1 MQRLIF
7 KEIKIL
13 SRNEKRAR
21 IIKFHPKMNLIKGEN
36 HVGKSSLIKSIYYT
50 LGAAPN
56 VMHPKW
62 MGAEPIC
69 LLTFTVDDIEYSI
82 LRRKSFFA
90 VYNNVKECIGTFDKI
105 TDGLGPFLSNLL
117 KYNIE
122 LANKENRLITP
133 PPAYFF
139 LPFYLDQDSWYNPLS
154 SFARLTQLKGQWK
167 ASMLHFHTGIK
178 PNEYYHAK
186 GQIEIIKDS
195 NRQLESQMK
204 VSKNVMSKLNEQM
217 GLMILDAD
225 LNSFKKEID
234 ELLKQYEQLK
244 VKGEVLKRNIV
255 DLNNEKIHLQKH
267 IKLLEKSI
275 HELNDDYKFALSIPD
290 EEIDCP
296 TCGAVYSNSF
306 VERFSIAKDEDRCHD
321 LLEESKMGLRELES
335 KIKNEY
341 ELYEEHAV
349 ESNRILSLLENK
361 QGEVHLKDI
370 IQNEGKKNLKSIVQ
384 EELDE
389 LRSQMAINEVS
400 INELKDEMKSYEDR
414 KHKAKIEKYYRELMS
429 DYLDVLGVETVP
441 EKSYKTIISKVTD
454 TGSGA
459 PRAYLAYYYS
469 LLGVINKYSTSTF
482 CPIILDSPNQQEQDK
497 THWDMIKDFIITKQP
512 LNSQLILGTVE
523 FGDRQFEGKIIELN
537 EKYHFLQEEDFE
549 EVSNEINEL
558 LSYIL

>member
-1 MQRLIF
+1 
-7 KEIKIL
+7 
-13 SRNEKRAR
+13 
-21 IIKFHPKMNLIKGEN
+21 MNLIKGEN
-36 HVGKSSLIKSIYYT
+36 HVGKSSLIKSLYYT
-50 LGAAPN
+50 LGASPN
-56 VMHPKW
+56 IMHPKW
-62 MGAEPIC
+62 LGAEPIC

-82 LRRKSFFA
+82 LRRKNFFA
-90 VYNNVKECIGTFDKI
+90 VYNSSKECIGTFDKI
-105 TDGLGPFLSNLL
+105 TDGLGPFLSKLL
-117 KYNIE
+117 KYNIK
-122 LANKENRLITP
+122 LPNKENRLITP

-167 ASMLHFHTGIK
+167 SSMLHFHTGIK

-186 GQIEIIKDS
+186 GQIEIIKDG

-217 GLMILDAD
+217 GLMVLDAD
-225 LNSFKKEID
+225 LTTFKKEID
-234 ELLKQYEQLK
+234 ELLEQYEQLQG
-244 VKGEVLKRNIV
+244 KGEVLKRNIV
-255 DLNNEKIHLQKH
+255 DLNNEKIHIQKH
-267 IKLLEKSI
+267 IKLLEKSV
-275 HELNDDYKFALSIPD
+275 HELNEDYNYALSIPA

-335 KIKNEY
+335 KIKKEY
-341 ELYEEHAV
+341 ESYEVHAA
-349 ESNRILSLLENK
+349 ESHRILSLLERK
-361 QGEVHLKDI
+361 QGEVQLKDI
-370 IQNEGKKNLKSIVQ
+370 IQNEGKKNLKVIVQ

-389 LRSQMAINEVS
+389 LRNQMTVNEVR
-400 INELKDEMKSYEDR
+400 INELKNEMKSYEDR
-414 KHKAKIEKYYRELMS
+414 KHKNKIEEFYRGLMRE
-429 DYLDVLGVETVP
+429 YLDDLGVETVP

-482 CPIILDSPNQQEQDK
+482 CPIVLDSPNQQEQDK
-497 THWDMIKDFIITKQP
+497 TNWEMIKDFIVEKQP

-523 FGDRQFEGKIIELN
+523 FGDRQFEGKIIELT
-537 EKYHFLQEEDFE
+537 EKYHFLQKDDFN
-549 EVSNEINEL
+549 EVSREINNL
-558 LSYIL
+558 LSSIT

>member
-13 SRNEKRAR
+13 SRNEQRAR

-50 LGAAPN
+50 LGATPN

-62 MGAEPIC
+62 IGTEPIC
-69 LLTFTVDDIEYSI
+69 LLTFTIDDVEYSI

-90 VYNNVKECIGTFDKI
+90 IYNSSRECIGTFDKI

-122 LANKENRLITP
+122 LPNKENRLITP

-178 PNEYYHAK
+178 PNEYYQAK

-225 LNSFKKEID
+225 LDNFKKEIA
-234 ELLKQYEQLK
+234 ELLEQYEQLK
-244 VKGEVLKRNIV
+244 VKGDVLKRNIV

-267 IKLLEKSI
+267 VRLLEKSI
-275 HELNDDYKFALSIPD
+275 DELKEDYNYALSIPD

-306 VERFSIAKDEDRCHD
+306 VERFSIARDEDRCHD
-321 LLEESKMGLRELES
+321 LLEESKMGLRELET
-335 KIKNEY
+335 KIKKQY

-349 ESNRILSLLENK
+349 ESNRILNLLDSK

-370 IQNEGKKNLKSIVQ
+370 IRNEGKKDLKTIV
-384 EELDE
+384 EGELDV
-389 LRSQMAINEVS
+389 LRNQMAVNEVE
-400 INELKDEMKSYEDR
+400 INELKNEMKSYEDR
-414 KHKAKIEKYYRELMS
+414 KHKSKIEKFYRELMR
-429 DYLDVLGVETVP
+429 DYLDDLGVETVP
-441 EKSYKTIISKVTD
+441 EKSYKTITSKIAD

-497 THWDMIKDFIITKQP
+497 KHWEMIKDFIIEKQP
-512 LNSQLILGTVE
+512 LGSQLILGTVE
-523 FGDRQFEGKIIELN
+523 FGDRQFHGKTIELK
-537 EKYHFLQEEDFE
+537 EKYHLLQKDDYE
-549 EVSNEINEL
+549 EVSHEINTL
-558 LSYIL
+558 LGLIS

>member
-1 MQRLIF
+1 
-7 KEIKIL
+7 
-13 SRNEKRAR
+13 
-21 IIKFHPKMNLIKGEN
+21 MNLIKGEN

-50 LGAAPN
+50 LGATPN
-56 VMHPKW
+56 IMHPKW
-62 MGAEPIC
+62 VGAEPIC
-69 LLTFTVDDIEYSI
+69 LLTFAIDDVEYSV
-82 LRRKSFFA
+82 LRRKSLFA
-90 VYNNVKECIGTFDKI
+90 VYNSAKECIGTFDKI
-105 TDGLGPFLSNLL
+105 TDGLGPFLSKLL

-122 LANKENRLITP
+122 LPNKENRLITP

-139 LPFYLDQDSWYNPLS
+139 LPFYVDQDSWYNPLS
-154 SFARLTQLKGQWK
+154 SFARLTQLKGTWK
-167 ASMLHFHTGIK
+167 TSMLHFHTGIK

-186 GQIEIIKDS
+186 GKIEIIKDG
-195 NRQLESQMK
+195 NRQLDSQMK
-204 VSKNVMSKLNEQM
+204 VSKNVMNKLNEQM
-217 GLMILDAD
+217 GVMVLDAD

-234 ELLKQYEQLK
+234 ELLEQYEQLK
-244 VKGEVLKRNIV
+244 EKGEILKRNIV
-255 DLNNEKIHLQKH
+255 DLNSEKIHLHKH

-275 HELNDDYKFALSIPD
+275 HELNDDYKYALDIPN

-321 LLEESKMGLRELES
+321 LLTETKMSLRELES
-335 KIKNEY
+335 KIQNEY
-341 ELYEEHAV
+341 KVYEEHAF

-361 QGEVHLKDI
+361 KGEVHLKDI

-389 LRSQMAINEVS
+389 LRNQIVSNEVS
-400 INELKDEMKSYEDR
+400 ISELKEEMKSYEDR
-414 KHKAKIEKYYRELMS
+414 KHKDKIEKYYRELMRE
-429 DYLDVLGVETVP
+429 YLDDLGVETVS
-441 EKSYKTIISKVTD
+441 EKSYKTIVSKVTD

-497 THWDMIKDFIITKQP
+497 KHWDMIKDFIISKQP

-523 FGDRQFEGKIIELN
+523 FGDRIFDGKIIELD
-537 EKYHFLQEEDFE
+537 EKYHFLQESDFE
-549 EVSNEINEL
+549 EVSNEMNGL
-558 LSYIL
+558 LSSIL

>member
-1 MQRLIF
+1 
-7 KEIKIL
+7 
-13 SRNEKRAR
+13 
-21 IIKFHPKMNLIKGEN
+21 
-36 HVGKSSLIKSIYYT
+36 T
-50 LGAAPN
+50 LGATPN

-69 LLTFTVDDIEYSI
+69 LLTFSVDDIEYFI
-82 LRRKSFFA
+82 LRRKTFFA
-90 VYNNVKECIGTFDKI
+90 VYNSVKECIGTFDKI

-204 VSKNVMSKLNEQM
+204 VSINVMSKLNEQM
-217 GLMILDAD
+217 GQMILDAD
-225 LNSFKKEID
+225 LNNFKKEVD
-234 ELLKQYEQLK
+234 ELLEQYEQLK

-255 DLNNEKIHLQKH
+255 DLNNEKIHFQKH

-290 EEIDCP
+290 EKIDCP

-321 LLEESKMGLRELES
+321 LLEELKMGLRELES
-335 KIKNEY
+335 KIKIEY

-349 ESNRILSLLENK
+349 ESERILSLMENK

-389 LRSQMAINEVS
+389 LRSQIAMNEVS
-400 INELKDEMKSYEDR
+400 INELKKEMKSYEDR
-414 KHKAKIEKYYRELMS
+414 KHKTKIEKYYRELMS
-429 DYLDVLGVETVP
+429 DYLDDLGVETVP

-482 CPIILDSPNQQEQDK
+482 CPIILDSPNQQEQDRS
-497 THWDMIKDFIITKQP
+497 HWDMIKDFIITKQP

-523 FGDRQFEGKIIELN
+523 FGDRQFEGEIIELN

-549 EVSNEINEL
+549 EVSHEINEL
-558 LSYIL
+558 LSFIS